1 VSVWALVPVKA
12 RAAGKQRLA
21 AVLDEAGR
29 ARLVRAMLAHVL
41 EVLRSCRA
49 INGIAVLTPD
59 PQALPAGVVW
69 LADAAADMNGAV
81 QAGLTALA
89 ARGARHA
96 AVISAD
102 LPRLTVSEA
111 EALLAA
117 GLEHGVAL
125 ASDRHGSGTNALALS
140 LPARFRPQF
149 GSGSLARHLAQAR
162 ELSLT
167 TTPLSLPGLAFDID
181 EPEDLELLQREDD
194 AYAAFMPRR

>member
-1 VSVWALVPVKA
+1 MSFWALVPVKA

-29 ARLVRAMLAHVL
+29 ARLVRVMLAHVL
-41 EVLRSCRA
+41 EVLRGCRQLG
-49 INGIAVLTPD
+49 GIAVLTPD

-89 ARGARHA
+89 ARGARHV

-102 LPRLTVSEA
+102 LPRLAASEV

-117 GLEHGVAL
+117 GREHGVAL
-125 ASDRHGSGTNALALS
+125 ASDRHGSGTNALTLS

-162 ELSLT
+162 GLSLT
-167 TTPLSLPGLAFDID
+167 AAQLRLPGLAFDID
-181 EPEDLELLQREDD
+181 EPEDLELLQQADG
-194 AYAAFMPRR
+194 AYASFMPRR

>member
-1 VSVWALVPVKA
+1 MSVWALVPVKA

-29 ARLVRAMLAHVL
+29 VRLVRAMLAHVL
-41 EVLRSCRA
+41 EVLRGCRQLD
-49 INGIAVLTPD
+49 GIAVLTPD
-59 PQALPAGVVW
+59 PQALPAGIVW

-102 LPRLTVSEA
+102 LPRLTVSEV

-117 GLEHGVAL
+117 GLENGVAL

-149 GSGSLARHLAQAR
+149 GSGSLARHLDQAR
-162 ELSLT
+162 ELSLSAAH
-167 TTPLSLPGLAFDID
+167 LALPGLAFDID
-181 EPEDLELLQREDD
+181 EPEDLALLQQQDG
-194 AYAAFMPRR
+194 AYASFVAH

>member
-1 VSVWALVPVKA
+1 VSYWALVPVKA
-12 RAAGKQRLA
+12 RTAGKQRLA
-21 AVLDEAGR
+21 AVLDEAAR

-41 EVLRSCRA
+41 QVLHGCPQLS
-49 INGIAVLTPD
+49 GIAVLTPD

-69 LADAAADMNGAV
+69 LADAAGDMNGAV

-102 LPRLTVSEA
+102 LPRLRASEVQ
-111 EALLAA
+111 ALLAA
-117 GLEHGVAL
+117 ALEDGVAL

-149 GSGSLARHLAQAR
+149 GAGSLARHLAQAR

-167 TTPLSLPGLAFDID
+167 ATQICLPGLQFDID
-181 EPEDLELLQREDD
+181 EPEDLALLQQQDG
-194 AYAAFMPRR
+194 AYADFLPR

>member
-1 VSVWALVPVKA
+1 MSVWALVPVKA

-29 ARLVRAMLAHVL
+29 VRLVRAMLAHVL
-41 EVLRSCRA
+41 EVLRGCRQLD
-49 INGIAVLTPD
+49 GIAVLTPD
-59 PQALPAGVVW
+59 PQALPAGIVW

-102 LPRLTVSEA
+102 LPRLTVSEV

-117 GLEHGVAL
+117 GLENGVAL

-149 GSGSLARHLAQAR
+149 GSGSLARHLDQAR
-162 ELSLT
+162 ELSLSAAH
-167 TTPLSLPGLAFDID
+167 LALPGLAFDID
-181 EPEDLELLQREDD
+181 EPEDLALLQQQDG
-194 AYAAFMPRR
+194 AYASFVTR

>member
-1 VSVWALVPVKA
+1 MSVWALVPVKA

-21 AVLDEAGR
+21 AVLDEAAR
-29 ARLVRAMLAHVL
+29 VRLVRAMLAHVL
-41 EVLRSCRA
+41 EVLRGCRQLD
-49 INGIAVLTPD
+49 GIAVLTPD
-59 PQALPAGVVW
+59 PQALPAGIVW

-102 LPRLTVSEA
+102 LPRLTVGEVA
-111 EALLAA
+111 ALLAA
-117 GLEHGVAL
+117 GLENGVAL

-162 ELSLT
+162 ELSLSAAHLT
-167 TTPLSLPGLAFDID
+167 LPGLAFDID
-181 EPEDLELLQREDD
+181 APEDLALLQQQDG
-194 AYAAFMPRR
+194 AYASFVPR

>member
-1 VSVWALVPVKA
+1 MSVWALVPVKA

-21 AVLDEAGR
+21 VVLDEAGR
-29 ARLVRAMLAHVL
+29 VRLVRAMLAHVL
-41 EVLRSCRA
+41 EVLRGCRV

-89 ARGARHA
+89 ARGAHHA

-102 LPRLTVSEA
+102 LP
-111 EALLAA
+111 LLASNEVETLLSA

-125 ASDRHGSGTNALALS
+125 ASDRHGTGTNALTLS

-149 GSGSLARHLAQAR
+149 GAGSLARHLEQAR
-162 ELSLT
+162 ELSL
-167 TTPLSLPGLAFDID
+167 PVQRLQLPGLGFDID
-181 EPEDLELLQREDD
+181 EPEDLELLGQQDG
-194 AYAAFMPRR
+194 AYATFMPRR

>member
-1 VSVWALVPVKA
+1 MSFWALVPVKA

-29 ARLVRAMLAHVL
+29 IRLVRAMLAHVL
-41 EVLRSCRA
+41 EVLRGCRELG
-49 INGIAVLTPD
+49 GIAVLTPD
-59 PQALPAGVVW
+59 PQALPGGVVW
-69 LADAAADMNGAV
+69 LADAAGDMNGAV

-102 LPRLTVSEA
+102 LPQLSASEV
-111 EALLAA
+111 EALLSA
-117 GLEHGVAL
+117 GRQHAIAL
-125 ASDRHGSGTNALALS
+125 ASDRHGRGTNALALS

-149 GSGSLARHLAQAR
+149 GAGSLARHLEQAR

-167 TTPLSLPGLAFDID
+167 AAQLSLPGLAFDID
-181 EPEDLELLQREDD
+181 EPEDLELLRQQDA
-194 AYAAFMPRR
+194 AYASLVARR